1 MTAEAETAAEVVRDR
16 ADVLVDLLG
25 EPASG
30 LDAATRKL
38 SVRLRRLANHV
49 ERELRRELAAE
60 GIEVWEFEVLLALYR
75 APGQQLSAGALLRGS
90 QVTAGAITNRVARL
104 EKQGWVRRDID
115 PADRRQVLVTLT
127 PAGQRHAEKILA
139 INTTAEQ
146 RLLGQADP
154 AAIQRMS
161 EDLRNL
167 LLAIEGAALDEHP
180 YEACLVPKHEAA
192 GKKASGR
199 AARQR
204 TTGRATR
211 QKTSGSA
218 VRQNK
223 TGQAAG
229 QKAS

>member
-1 MTAEAETAAEVVRDR
+1 MTADAARGGSIPAAEPQGVRDR

-25 EPASG
+25 EPDSG
-30 LDAATRKL
+30 LDAVTKKL

-60 GIEVWEFEVLLALYR
+60 GIEVWELEVLLALRR
-75 APGQQLSAGALLRGS
+75 APGQRLSAGALLRGS

-127 PAGQRHAEKILA
+127 LAGQRHADKIIALK
-139 INTTAEQ
+139 TTAEQ

-154 AAIQRMS
+154 AALERMC

-167 LLAIEGAALDEHP
+167 LLAIEGPAVDEHP
-180 YEACLVPKHEAA
+180 YEPCLVPKQAPQ
-192 GKKASGR
+192 KVPKR
-199 AARQR
+199 AP
-204 TTGRATR
+204 
-211 QKTSGSA
+211 QKVPEHA
-218 VRQNK
+218 PP
-223 TGQAAG
+223 AP
-229 QKAS
+229 

>member
-1 MTAEAETAAEVVRDR
+1 MTAVPDAAPSGPVVRDR

-25 EPASG
+25 EQTPG
-30 LDAATRKL
+30 LDAATKKL

-60 GIEVWEFEVLLALYR
+60 GIEVWELEVLLALRR

-104 EKQGWVRRDID
+104 ERQGWVRRDID
-115 PADRRQVLVTLT
+115 RADRRQVLVTLT
-127 PAGQRHAEKILA
+127 PAGEQHADKILA
-139 INTTAEQ
+139 LKTTAEQ

-167 LLAIEGAALDEHP
+167 LLAIEGPALDEHP
-180 YEACLVPKHEAA
+180 YEQCL
-192 GKKASGR
+192 
-199 AARQR
+199 AREDAPR
-204 TTGRATR
+204 
-211 QKTSGSA
+211 KP
-218 VRQNK
+218 
-223 TGQAAG
+223 
-229 QKAS
+229 